1 MVNYEQLVAELNSCL
16 DLMCAQVE
24 SMDKN
29 EDLVNILDIST
40 TEWGLVKA
48 LLGHL
53 DDPGASI
60 LGASRLARVTACIA
74 IAEAKD

>member
-1 MVNYEQLVAELNSCL
+1 MVNYNQLVDELNGCI
-16 DLMCAQVE
+16 DLMCAQIE
-24 SMDKN
+24 SMNTN
-29 EDLVNILDIST
+29 EDLVNIIDITT

-48 LLGHL
+48 LMGHL

-60 LGASRLARVTACIA
+60 LGADRLARVTAAIA